1 MIPHAICYS
10 SLFPRPTK
18 CTISFHPSHPHQ
30 GHSSR
35 SSSQG
40 SLQGSPPQEYTTQGP
55 QVNKLPGI
63 RGPHIIEG
71 FFCLLL
77 PICIQG
83 RQALLPTGSMR
94 PAKVLSSLMNAH
106 IDSFTLHFSH
116 RVRYEA
122 VSYSRRSNSPI
133 FINQTNRRKLI
144 LLIRT
149 MYM

>member
-1 MIPHAICYS
+1 MAETARDDPH
-10 SLFPRPTK
+10 LLLVPVP
-18 CTISFHPSHPHQ
+18 PSNQVYNKLPPVPPHQ

-55 QVNKLPGI
+55 QVNRLPGI
-63 RGPHIIEG
+63 RGPQIIEV

-77 PICIQG
+77 PNQG

-133 FINQTNRRKLI
+133 FINQTNRRKII

-149 MYM
+149 M